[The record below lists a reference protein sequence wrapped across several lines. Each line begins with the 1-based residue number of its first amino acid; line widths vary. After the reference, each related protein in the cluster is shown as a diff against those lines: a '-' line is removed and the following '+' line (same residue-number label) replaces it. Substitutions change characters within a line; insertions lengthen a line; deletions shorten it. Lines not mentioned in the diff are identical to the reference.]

1 MSKIP
6 FSVYDFFGYL
16 AAGFILLIAID
27 YSFNGGSLLKKDN
40 LTIIQSIVWILAAY
54 ITGQIVANIAGDL
67 IERRIVRNRFQSP
80 EELLFQAP
88 SVTGW
93 RRIFPGF
100 HQPLPIGLQERILQ
114 KAKARAGIDTPC
126 RSLFLHCHT
135 IVKHDQVT
143 KERLDTFLNL
153 YGFCRNVCMAALLAV
168 VILFADSIFDWIS
181 GRGIHPSN
189 LWWSIAA
196 LLVAMGTFYRYLKF
210 FRHYT
215 AEVFTT
221 YAEAD

>member
-16 AAGFILLIAID
+16 AAGFILLVAID

-40 LTIIQSIVWILAAY
+40 PTIIQTIVWILAAY
-54 ITGQIVANIAGDL
+54 IMGQIIANIAGDL

-80 EELLFQAP
+80 EELLFQTLGAT
-88 SVTGW
+88 SW

-100 HQPLPIGLQERILQ
+100 HQPLPTGLPERILQ
-114 KAKARAGIDTPC
+114 KAKDRAGIDTPC
-126 RSLFLHCHT
+126 RSLFLHCHA
-135 IVKHDQVT
+135 IVKRDHVT

-168 VILFADSIFDWIS
+168 VILLADFFFDLIS
-181 GRGIHPSN
+181 GRGLHPSN
-189 LWWSIAA
+189 LWWSGAA
-196 LLVAMGTFYRYLKF
+196 LLAAMGTFYRYLKF

-215 AEVFTT
+215 VEVFTT
-221 YAEAD
+221 YAEVD